1 MRVTIGDGA
10 SMDLKFLGILKRLFC
25 DSKDS
30 LSILVFAST
39 RVVTLFTGTDASKNM
54 CI

>member
-10 SMDLKFLGILKRLFC
+10 SMDLKFLGILKGLFC

-30 LSILVFAST
+30 LSILVFAS
-39 RVVTLFTGTDASKNM
+39 RVVTLFTGTDASKTM